1 MTSAALEYR
10 TNPLNKSQTALPLLP
25 LSGDWPH
32 DHFSGW
38 AAFRVGGMDGGREG
52 GRPVATPLDSLPSC
66 LPSFALQTAPS
77 LLNVVRPSPS
87 ESNSATPPARRPSD
101 KRRLRRAVVDAFRN
115 VEKSASL
122 LTHTATPL
130 DDDDDISSAQKGLG
144 G

>member
-1 MTSAALEYR
+1 M
-10 TNPLNKSQTALPLLP
+10 
-25 LSGDWPH
+25 
-32 DHFSGW
+32 
-38 AAFRVGGMDGGREG
+38 
-52 GRPVATPLDSLPSC
+52 ATPLDSLPSC

-101 KRRLRRAVVDAFRN
+101 KRRLRRGAAVVDAFRN

-130 DDDDDISSAQKGLG
+130 DDDDDDISSAQKGLG